1 MLSIFGSCAPVS
13 ATPGLCYVG
22 LTKPL
27 GPVLHEKG
35 GLTAIDLD
43 VAEGQTLSP
52 VQLSIIANFNSY
64 TEISASGRGVHV
76 FALGSFGKGLRHAS
90 VEIYSQG
97 RFMALTG
104 NHYGEPRAWISLCT
118 RCEAGSRGCRI
129 RRKDAANP
137 IRRRSHCC
145 RVRGNE
151 PEKFKTL
158 REGQWRDLYGSL
170 PEADFGYIYMLWF
183 HSRHREQTRPLF
195 RASVLGEHDKLGA
208 KCRSFT

>member
-1 MLSIFGSCAPVS
+1 MPSIFGSCAPVS
-13 ATPGLCYVG
+13 ATPGLCYVS

-104 NHYGEPRAWISLCT
+104 NHYGEPRALAE
-118 RCEAGSRGCRI
+118 RQEYLDQLVHEMRGGKSRLPHTTKR
-129 RRKDAANP
+129 RRKPDPTTKSLLPGTRQRTGKVQDAARRTMARP
-137 IRRRSHCC
+137 IRIAARS
-145 RVRGNE
+145 RFR
-151 PEKFKTL
+151 
-158 REGQWRDLYGSL
+158 LYLYAVVSL
-170 PEADFGYIYMLWF
+170 AP
-183 HSRHREQTRPLF
+183 SRANSAFVSRIGAG
-195 RASVLGEHDKLGA
+195 RA
-208 KCRSFT
+208 R